1 MFFEYR
7 YHITI
12 QLGFIFPDKLKV
24 SDNSIRKFDFENV
37 PFDNS
42 YTHGLIWWW
51 TLYYSS
57 SYSAYLMF
65 ILLNDSSNRWES
77 INSFFISS
85 LI

>member
-42 YTHGLIWWW
+42 YTHGWVHFKKSRVGRSLV
-51 TLYYSS
+51 LD
-57 SYSAYLMF
+57 
-65 ILLNDSSNRWES
+65 LN
-77 INSFFISS
+77 
-85 LI
+85 

>member
-1 MFFEYR
+1 MHKAFNCIIKYHFRAGWFFRVMSFEYR

-42 YTHGLIWWW
+42 YTHGLIHWF
-51 TLYYSS
+51 
-57 SYSAYLMF
+57 SYLKIPIIGFA
-65 ILLNDSSNRWES
+65 I
-77 INSFFISS
+77 
-85 LI
+85 